1 MLLPI
6 RCGHDC
12 RNRCAC
18 GHPEHRNNS
27 AVFRRGRGAD
37 LDEAGA
43 DLARDAALRIFRAVE
58 RVVAFGLD
66 LGFVTGF
73 SEVYAA
79 PSAAPRQPRLGKS
92 PGRARPRS
100 QLSRSK
106 STQQCSD
113 QARKP
118 VNSEPDNC
126 SSLGLLGRRQAART
140 VDPDSTIRRFE
151 SSHPSQRFL
160 WSPRKCLNDSEMVL
174 IGVEGA
180 YKLR

>member
-1 MLLPI
+1 LRTTPARKPRTECCCQSVAVMIAAIVAPAGI
-6 RCGHDC
+6 RSIATIRLCFVG
-12 RNRCAC
+12 
-18 GHPEHRNNS
+18 
-27 AVFRRGRGAD
+27 GRGAD

-79 PSAAPRQPRLGKS
+79 PSAASPQPRPGKS

-151 SSHPSQRFL
+151 SSHPAS
-160 WSPRKCLNDSEMVL
+160 DSYGPHEN
-174 IGVEGA
+174 A
-180 YKLR
+180 